1 MFFFVKQKTAYEMRI
16 SDWSSDVCS
25 SDLVADAVTP
35 VRGDLL
41 QPDRLAS
48 AFAQPFDAV
57 FHGAADTSQWAPND
71 KRQTRVNVEG
81 SRALAEAAL
90 AAGVSAFIHTSSVSA
105 YSHLVHGT
113 LREDVPERGGE
124 SWITYERTKHL
135 GEQAVRAVAAR
146 GLPLVVVQIGR
157 AHV

>member
-1 MFFFVKQKTAYEMRI
+1 MVNIMFTGAFGWLGGTLARHLKGQGNNVFGLAR
-16 SDWSSDVCS
+16 SPR
-25 SDLVADAVTP
+25 ADAILDANAVTP
-35 VRGDLL
+35 VRGDRL

-105 YSHLVHGT
+105 YSHLVHGDRKST
-113 LREDVPERGGE
+113 RLN
-124 SWITYERTKHL
+124 SSH
-135 GEQAVRAVAAR
+135 
-146 GLPLVVVQIGR
+146 
-157 AHV
+157 